1 MPRTKMD
8 TLAEQL
14 NSEPE
19 VTEVEAAKKVEEA
32 APAKK
37 EKKKFEQTSPIM
49 CRSVVIGGLFLEGS
63 KTKNLYEWRS
73 YGDEVEVEYRDLV
86 SEVRAKSSAIFSP
99 WLIVEDDDFVEE
111 FPQLKQFYIDH
122 YPVRE
127 LRDIL
132 DLPVKEMVKAIKD
145 LPAGAK
151 DTFRNLAAEAVASGQ
166 LDSVNKIKALDE
178 IYDTDLNLL
187 ASLSE

>member
-8 TLAEQL
+8 ALVEQL
-14 NSEPE
+14 NSEDKE
-19 VTEVEAAKKVEEA
+19 VKEAAEA
-32 APAKK
+32 TPQKK
-37 EKKKFEQTSPIM
+37 EKKKFEQTTGIM
-49 CRSVVIGGLFLEGS
+49 CRSVVLGGLFLEGS
-63 KTKNLYEWRS
+63 KSKTLYEWRS

-86 SEVRAKSSAIFSP
+86 SEIRARASSVFSP
-99 WLIVEDDDFVEE
+99 WFIVEDDDFVEE

-122 YPVRE
+122 YKVRD
-127 LRDIL
+127 LKDIL
-132 DLPVKEMVKAIKD
+132 DLPLKEMVKAINE

-151 DTFRNLAAEAVASGQ
+151 DTFKNLAAEAVANGL

-178 IYDTDLNLL
+178 IFETDLNLL